1 MFKNNS
7 KVTARKLLTQ
17 IKEQKKVAEYRVTGI
32 DKGIKNAQISPV
44 ATEEQILVKIQNAL
58 NNQESLDKLRVNLEG
73 KTTRGVTQE
82 GKRIKETSVQLPTTQ
97 KDIIINEFNF
107 EAQTRILRYAR
118 GLRK

>member
-44 ATEEQILVKIQNAL
+44 ATEGTNSCKNT
-58 NNQESLDKLRVNLEG
+58 KCF
-73 KTTRGVTQE
+73 K
-82 GKRIKETSVQLPTTQ
+82 
-97 KDIIINEFNF
+97 
-107 EAQTRILRYAR
+107 
-118 GLRK
+118 